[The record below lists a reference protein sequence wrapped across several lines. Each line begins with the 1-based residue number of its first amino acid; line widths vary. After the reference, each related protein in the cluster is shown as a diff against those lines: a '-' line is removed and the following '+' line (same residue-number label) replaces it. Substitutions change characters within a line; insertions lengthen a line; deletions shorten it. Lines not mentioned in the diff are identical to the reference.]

1 MGIGG
6 ISFWQIL
13 IILVVI
19 LVLFGGKKIRTMGS
33 DLGEGLKGF
42 KKAIK
47 DEDLTKDS
55 ESKSA
60 SNSEDILIAFGLIS
74 NPIEALADPNMS
86 SSFPAKDGAMV
97 TTSSYFCFAKPLL
110 PCMNSDIA
118 IFNIKPGWFFC
129 CSSALL

>member
-47 DEDLTKDS
+47 DEDSDKES
-55 ESKSA
+55 ESK
-60 SNSEDILIAFGLIS
+60 
-74 NPIEALADPNMS
+74 
-86 SSFPAKDGAMV
+86 KD
-97 TTSSYFCFAKPLL
+97 
-110 PCMNSDIA
+110 DQ
-118 IFNIKPGWFFC
+118 
-129 CSSALL
+129 

>member
-42 KKAIK
+42 KKALK
-47 DEDLTKDS
+47 DEDADKKS
-55 ESKSA
+55 ESKQ
-60 SNSEDILIAFGLIS
+60 D
-74 NPIEALADPNMS
+74 DQ
-86 SSFPAKDGAMV
+86 
-97 TTSSYFCFAKPLL
+97 
-110 PCMNSDIA
+110 
-118 IFNIKPGWFFC
+118 
-129 CSSALL
+129 

>member
-19 LVLFGGKKIRTMGS
+19 LILFGGKKIRTMGS

-47 DEDLTKDS
+47 DDASAKDA
-55 ESKSA
+55 ESK
-60 SNSEDILIAFGLIS
+60 
-74 NPIEALADPNMS
+74 AD
-86 SSFPAKDGAMV
+86 DQ
-97 TTSSYFCFAKPLL
+97 
-110 PCMNSDIA
+110 
-118 IFNIKPGWFFC
+118 
-129 CSSALL
+129 

>member
-47 DEDLTKDS
+47 DEDADKQS
-55 ESKSA
+55 ESKQ
-60 SNSEDILIAFGLIS
+60 D
-74 NPIEALADPNMS
+74 DQ
-86 SSFPAKDGAMV
+86 
-97 TTSSYFCFAKPLL
+97 
-110 PCMNSDIA
+110 
-118 IFNIKPGWFFC
+118 
-129 CSSALL
+129 

>member
-42 KKAIK
+42 KKALK
-47 DEDLTKDS
+47 DEDTDKQS
-55 ESKSA
+55 ESKQ
-60 SNSEDILIAFGLIS
+60 D
-74 NPIEALADPNMS
+74 DQ
-86 SSFPAKDGAMV
+86 
-97 TTSSYFCFAKPLL
+97 
-110 PCMNSDIA
+110 
-118 IFNIKPGWFFC
+118 
-129 CSSALL
+129 

>member
-13 IILVVI
+13 IVLVVI

-42 KKAIK
+42 KKTIK

-55 ESKSA
+55 ESKS
-60 SNSEDILIAFGLIS
+60 D
-74 NPIEALADPNMS
+74 DQ
-86 SSFPAKDGAMV
+86 
-97 TTSSYFCFAKPLL
+97 
-110 PCMNSDIA
+110 
-118 IFNIKPGWFFC
+118 
-129 CSSALL
+129 

>member
-19 LVLFGGKKIRTMGS
+19 LILFGGKKIRTMGS

-47 DEDLTKDS
+47 DEDKSSDS
-55 ESKSA
+55 KQ
-60 SNSEDILIAFGLIS
+60 EDQ
-74 NPIEALADPNMS
+74 
-86 SSFPAKDGAMV
+86 
-97 TTSSYFCFAKPLL
+97 
-110 PCMNSDIA
+110 
-118 IFNIKPGWFFC
+118 
-129 CSSALL
+129 

>member
-1 MGIGG
+1 MGLGG

-47 DEDLTKDS
+47 DEDSAKDS
-55 ESKSA
+55 ESKS
-60 SNSEDILIAFGLIS
+60 D
-74 NPIEALADPNMS
+74 DQ
-86 SSFPAKDGAMV
+86 
-97 TTSSYFCFAKPLL
+97 
-110 PCMNSDIA
+110 
-118 IFNIKPGWFFC
+118 
-129 CSSALL
+129 

>member
-19 LVLFGGKKIRTMGS
+19 LILFGGKKIRTMGS

-47 DEDLTKDS
+47 DDDSIKDS
-55 ESKSA
+55 ESKS
-60 SNSEDILIAFGLIS
+60 D
-74 NPIEALADPNMS
+74 DQ
-86 SSFPAKDGAMV
+86 
-97 TTSSYFCFAKPLL
+97 
-110 PCMNSDIA
+110 
-118 IFNIKPGWFFC
+118 
-129 CSSALL
+129 

>member
-13 IILVVI
+13 IVLVVI

-47 DEDLTKDS
+47 DEDLTEDS
-55 ESKSA
+55 ESKS
-60 SNSEDILIAFGLIS
+60 D
-74 NPIEALADPNMS
+74 DQ
-86 SSFPAKDGAMV
+86 
-97 TTSSYFCFAKPLL
+97 
-110 PCMNSDIA
+110 
-118 IFNIKPGWFFC
+118 
-129 CSSALL
+129 

>member
-19 LVLFGGKKIRTMGS
+19 LILFGGKKIRTMGS

-47 DEDLTKDS
+47 DDGSAKDT
-55 ESKSA
+55 ESKSD
-60 SNSEDILIAFGLIS
+60 NQ
-74 NPIEALADPNMS
+74 
-86 SSFPAKDGAMV
+86 
-97 TTSSYFCFAKPLL
+97 
-110 PCMNSDIA
+110 
-118 IFNIKPGWFFC
+118 
-129 CSSALL
+129 

>member
-19 LVLFGGKKIRTMGS
+19 LVLFGGKKIRTIGS

-47 DEDLTKDS
+47 DEDADKES
-55 ESKSA
+55 ESK
-60 SNSEDILIAFGLIS
+60 
-74 NPIEALADPNMS
+74 
-86 SSFPAKDGAMV
+86 KD
-97 TTSSYFCFAKPLL
+97 
-110 PCMNSDIA
+110 DQ
-118 IFNIKPGWFFC
+118 
-129 CSSALL
+129 